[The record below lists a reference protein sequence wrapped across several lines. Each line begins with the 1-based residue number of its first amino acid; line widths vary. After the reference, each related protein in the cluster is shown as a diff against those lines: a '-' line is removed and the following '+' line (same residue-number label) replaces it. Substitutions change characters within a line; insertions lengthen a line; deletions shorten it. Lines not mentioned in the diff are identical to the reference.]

1 MVASIANN
9 LGRVLQA
16 LGDLSGAWQ
25 QIERAVAI
33 ATKALGP
40 AHPSVQIFSRN
51 LARLGD
57 ALGSAE
63 AH

>member
-1 MVASIANN
+1 VNN

-16 LGDLSGAWQ
+16 LGDLPGAWQ

-40 AHPSVQIFSRN
+40 GHPSVQIFARN
-51 LARLGD
+51 LARVGD
-57 ALGSAE
+57 ALGSVGAG
-63 AH
+63 